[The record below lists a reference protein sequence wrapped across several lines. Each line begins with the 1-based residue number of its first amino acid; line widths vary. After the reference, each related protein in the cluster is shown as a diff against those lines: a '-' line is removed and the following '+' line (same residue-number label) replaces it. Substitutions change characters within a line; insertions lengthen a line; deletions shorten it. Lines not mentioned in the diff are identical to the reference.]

1 MVEHSQEDFVNSY
14 SSRIEEAISEYI
26 RNPDTRVFINY
37 NDEAGIWQYSVQVS
51 GTAFWLNSFETK
63 PKALEYIEENG
74 LKMDDQKS
82 FRRWGLRDACK

>member
-51 GTAFWLNSFETK
+51 GTAFWLNSFETE

-74 LKMDDQKS
+74 LKMDD
-82 FRRWGLRDACK
+82 WL